1 MFSWLLGKKD
11 ESKVT
16 VTSDDNKEKL
26 LNISITNY
34 QQIFIPCFTK
44 AGDLRIAI
52 RNYDCNLESYFVAVD
67 PYTLVTE
74 CAPVTN
80 YNHRKIID
88 GQPGYYTKEEIESTP
103 YIAALTQLTSPPYQL
118 QNYGLT
124 HATQP
129 INGAFL
135 TIDMCPSVKPFEA
148 AFFEKL
154 TTYSPDEATP
164 ISICMTGLW
173 MLNHA
178 EEFDWLTQQEKNGK
192 LKITWVN
199 HSFSHVYYA
208 DLTSEDDLKKNFLLD
223 PNTNQE
229 HELMSIE
236 QLLIK
241 KGQAPSVF
249 FRAPGLV
256 TDESLVKKL
265 NKFGLIPVGSN
276 AWLAK
281 GEEPKDGSVILVH
294 GNSNEHSGIEKAMA
308 LLEQQRFKFF
318 PLADAVK
325 NEKERLIDDL
335 TKSFQLV

>member
-1 MFSWLLGKKD
+1 MFSWLSSNDGEKKVS
-11 ESKVT
+11 ES
-16 VTSDDNKEKL
+16 
-26 LNISITNY
+26 LNITNY
-34 QQIFIPCFTK
+34 QQTFIPCFTK

-52 RNYDCNLESYFVAVD
+52 RNYNCNLESYFVAVD

-74 CAPVTN
+74 CEPATH
-80 YNHRKIID
+80 YSHRKIVD
-88 GQPGYYTKEEIESTP
+88 GQPGYYTKQEIESTP
-103 YIAALTQLTSPPYQL
+103 YVSALTQFNSPPYAL

-124 HATQP
+124 QSIQP

-154 TTYSPDEATP
+154 TTYSLNEATP

-178 EEFDWLTQQEKNGK
+178 EEFDWLTQQERNGK

-208 DLTSEDDLKKNFLLD
+208 DLTSEDDLKRNFLLD

-229 HELMSIE
+229 HELLSTE

-241 KGQAPSVF
+241 NGQVPSVF

-256 TDESLVKKL
+256 TDESLVRKL
-265 NKFGLIPVGSN
+265 NKFGLIPLGSN

-281 GEEPKDGSVILVH
+281 GEEPRDGSVILVH

-308 LLEQQRFKFF
+308 LLDTHRFKFF
-318 PLADAVK
+318 PLGNAVTNHEDRLAD
-325 NEKERLIDDL
+325 EI
-335 TKSFQLV
+335 TQTFQSLASS

>member
-1 MFSWLLGKKD
+1 MFSWLSSTSSEK
-11 ESKVT
+11 KVT
-16 VTSDDNKEKL
+16 ASLD
-26 LNISITNY
+26 ITNY
-34 QQIFIPCFTK
+34 QPTFIPCFTK
-44 AGDLRIAI
+44 TGDLRIAI
-52 RNYDCNLESYFVAVD
+52 RNYNCNLESYYVAVD

-80 YNHRKIID
+80 YSHRKVMD
-88 GQPGYYTKEEIESTP
+88 GQPGYYTRKEIDSTP
-103 YIAALTQLTSPPYQL
+103 YMTALTHFTSPPYPL

-124 HATQP
+124 HAVQP

-154 TTYSPDEATP
+154 TTYSLNEATP

-173 MLNHA
+173 MLDHA

-208 DLTSEDDLKKNFLLD
+208 DLNSEEDLKRNFLLA

-229 HELMSIE
+229 HELLSTE

-241 KGQAPSVF
+241 NGQTPSVF

-256 TDESLVKKL
+256 TDESLVRKL

-281 GEEPKDGSVILVH
+281 GEEPQNGSVILVH

-308 LLEQQRFKFF
+308 LLETHQFRFF
-318 PLADAVK
+318 PLANAVK
-325 NEKERLIDDL
+325 NEEQALADDI
-335 TKSFQLV
+335 TQSFHLLATS